1 MQVGIDEKNWA
12 AWRAE
17 AQALGAAADDPIAVV
32 DVARQVLVLDFPT
45 WFCSWPV
52 STAAAGV
59 GSKSG
64 SLKTPPGWHRVCA
77 WIGDGE
83 PTGRVFRS
91 REPAERVRAFENEA
105 EGTDLILTRILWLD
119 GLEKGVN
126 RGRGIDSKS
135 RYIYIHG
142 TNQEQLI
149 GQPASHGC
157 IRMRNADVLEL
168 FDATNS
174 AGPPRSPLWV
184 LVWDGG

>member
-1 MQVGIDEKNWA
+1 MQVGMNEKRWA
-12 AWRAE
+12 RWRAE
-17 AQALGAAADDPIAVV
+17 AVALGASPDDPIAVIDV
-32 DVARQVLVLDFPT
+32 DRQKLVLDLPT

-52 STAAAGV
+52 STGAAGV
-59 GSKSG
+59 GSKAG
-64 SLKTPPGWHRVCA
+64 SMKTPRGWHRVCA
-77 WIGDGE
+77 WIGEGE
-83 PTGRVFRS
+83 PQGRVFRS

-142 TNQEQLI
+142 TNQEHLI

-157 IRMRNADVLEL
+157 IRMRNADIEVL
-168 FDATNS
+168 FDQLTS
-174 AGPPRSPLWV
+174 RPDPVLWV
-184 LVWDGG
+184 QIWAKE